1 MFNKSNLLKL
11 LFLIFTINNI
21 NLCFASDI
29 NTEKQ
34 IINIINNSDSTM
46 IVSHDIP
53 SETEATINIELKKID
68 LANDLLKSGIL
79 NDSEEQIINAIKM
92 GIDINKVKVFG
103 KMPLVVAGLLNK
115 PKAFKL
121 LLENAIYDSKSNQYN
136 SQEISGYLY
145 SNYKCQCELY
155 LNSYLKTHGKD
166 WCQSAIF
173 NNLIINAINDGDLES
188 AIYILNRT
196 KNLYIIHKH
205 IHNKNL
211 FGNDDSRLPFC
222 GGGSRSKERNCNGNG
237 NEEDLI
243 SKVINSRFQ
252 RPISLAWS
260 RKSEQYSSK
269 QIIEFLKIAIE
280 IGYNPNA
287 IWMNKH
293 CFTKLF
299 TSPDILEFFLKNGSD
314 PNHRMLLYDY
324 TSSNS
329 NPKQPYYTYPI
340 FLAISYGN
348 KESVKLLLSHG
359 AFKDQIGTCPEA
371 FPRYSGLQEA
381 YPLMAALRWQKQDIV
396 QLLTELNCKLQD

>member
-29 NTEKQ
+29 DTGKQ
-34 IINIINNSDSTM
+34 VINIINNSESTM

-103 KMPLVVAGLLNK
+103 KMPLVIASLLNK
-115 PKAFKL
+115 PKVFKL
-121 LLENAIYDSKSNQYN
+121 LLENAIYDSKSNSFN
-136 SQEISGYLY
+136 SQTFSGYLY

-155 LNSYLKTHGKD
+155 LNSYLKTHSKD
-166 WCQSAIF
+166 WCQSADF
-173 NNLIINAINDGDLES
+173 LAMFDNLIINAINDGDLES

-205 IHNKNL
+205 IHNKAL
-211 FGNDDSRLPFC
+211 FGTV
-222 GGGSRSKERNCNGNG
+222 RSTIFEF
-237 NEEDLI
+237 NEDCI
-243 SKVINSRFQ
+243 TQVINS
-252 RPISLAWS
+252 SLKGNKVRS
-260 RKSEQYSSK
+260 VPYSSI

-280 IGYNPNA
+280 IGYNPNT
-287 IWMNKH
+287 IWMNKN

-348 KESVKLLLSHG
+348 KEAIKLLLSHG
-359 AFKDQIGTCPEA
+359 AFKDQIGTCPEG